1 MFSRSLCRRA
11 LGVVVLLALP
21 ALADSPLT
29 SIDLSGAYQGDTA
42 VQAAKSGNTET
53 VFSFLSGGGDNGRK
67 LAVMTALAW
76 NTDFATGF
84 LSFLAQQRG
93 VPLEALTMEALEPS
107 QLFALGFLVAKAR
120 YLNLKPLQQGTKD
133 LRKVAPLVMLERAAT
148 AQPDD
153 FAVQYGFALVKAQ
166 AAMNQDWC
174 QVFSLPHAV
183 ELAFPA
189 EKRNLKPGAL
199 EEARGYLAGYEDSC
213 AGSSAAK
220 KKNLAELNQVYTL
233 AKLGPHLV
241 AGTQGGVV
249 VWDVA
254 KPEKPLEVRPGFI
267 CRGLVVK
274 SAAWLGCEKEVVKWD
289 GAAFTS
295 FLASKEKPRG
305 GEYFQPM
312 VGDDGEVWVRRGA
325 KTWRFDAVKQTF
337 VAIKTLWGTVDAYDA
352 VHFQNEWYW
361 IEFLRGLHVGG
372 VTIPLRSELYPGG
385 DPRAF
390 TVDSTGALWVQDF
403 ESGLFRLEGGKFV
416 KHAGLENKGSG
427 VAVDATKKLRLL
439 LHYTDGLVVQRAGQS
454 DERLDLSEL
463 QNMRD
468 LLYDEASGDVWVGG
482 WGTLMHL
489 RPDGTKWGKQRLR
502 VR

>member
-1 MFSRSLCRRA
+1 
-11 LGVVVLLALP
+11 
-21 ALADSPLT
+21 
-29 SIDLSGAYQGDTA
+29 

-53 VFSFLSGGGDNGRK
+53 VFSFLSGGADNGRK

-84 LSFLAQQRG
+84 LSFLAQQRD
-93 VPLEALTMEALEPS
+93 VPLESLTLETLEPS

-133 LRKVAPLVMLERAAT
+133 LRKVPPLAMLERAAK

-166 AAMNQDWC
+166 AAMDKEWC
-174 QVFSLPHAV
+174 QVFSIPNAV

-189 EKRNLKPGAL
+189 QKRNLKPGAL
-199 EEARGYLAGYEDSC
+199 EAARGYLAGYEDSC
-213 AGSSAAK
+213 EGSSAAQ

-233 AKLGPHLV
+233 SKLGPHLV
-241 AGTQGGVV
+241 VGAQGGVV

-274 SAAWLGCEKEVVKWD
+274 SAAWLGCEKEVVRWD

-295 FLASKEKPRG
+295 FLALRDKPRG
-305 GEYFQPM
+305 GEYFQPL
-312 VGDDGEVWVRRGA
+312 VGDDGEVWVRRGN
-325 KTWRFDAVKQTF
+325 KTWRFDSVKQGF
-337 VAIKTLWGTVDAYDA
+337 VAFKAPWGNVDPYDA

-361 IEFLRGLHVGG
+361 IDFMRGLHVGG
-372 VTIPLRSELYPGG
+372 VTIALRSALYPGS

-390 TVDSTGALWVQDF
+390 TLDSTGTLWVQDF

-416 KHAGLENKGSG
+416 KHAGLDDKGSG

-439 LHYTDGLVVQRAGQS
+439 LHYTDGLVVQRAGQP
-454 DERLDLSEL
+454 DERVDLREL
-463 QNMRD
+463 ENMRD
-468 LLYDEASGDVWVGG
+468 LLYDEANGDVWVGG
-482 WGTLMHL
+482 WGTLVHL